1 MEFWFKNPLTVWLR
15 WWLKVLLIK
24 LKYAGKHIHIEYLA
38 EVNSVTFSEYNTV
51 RKYARLRD
59 AVIGRYTYVGRE
71 SQVYHAQIGAFTCIG
86 PDVIIGPGEHPT
98 KDFVSS
104 HPMFYSTLAQSNP
117 VIVEKNLFEEFSTT
131 HIGND
136 VWIGARAVLKTGV
149 RVGDGAIIAA
159 GAVVS
164 KDVEP
169 YSIVGGIP
177 AKHIRYRFSP
187 EQIAILQHEKWWER
201 DLEWLILH
209 KNEFLHIDTFIS
221 GLKPYQPLPD
231 GTS

>member
-1 MEFWFKNPLTVWLR
+1 MEFFLKNPLTVWLR
-15 WWLKVLLIK
+15 WWLKVLLVK
-24 LKYAGKHIHIEYLA
+24 LKYAGKHIRIEYLV
-38 EVNSVTFSEYNTV
+38 ELNSVKFTEYNTI

-59 AVIGRYTYVGRE
+59 TSLGRCTYVGRE

-117 VIVEKNLFEEFSTT
+117 VIVDKNLFEEFATT
-131 HIGND
+131 YIGND
-136 VWIGARAVLKTGV
+136 VWIGGRAILKTGV
-149 RVGDGAIIAA
+149 RIGNGAIIAA

-164 KDVEP
+164 KDVQP

-177 AKHIRYRFSP
+177 AKLIRYRFSP
-187 EQIAILQHEKWWER
+187 EQIAILEEEKWWQR
-201 DLEWLILH
+201 DLEWLIEH
-209 KNEFLHIDTFIS
+209 KNEFVHIDSFIA
-221 GLKPYQPLPD
+221 GLKTHQPLPD
-231 GTS
+231 GNA